1 MVTTPALGVW
11 VRPCTAVVEDAFV
24 EDFGADEGDWF
35 EDHLGVDSV
44 F

>member
-1 MVTTPALGVW
+1 MTSPSHGV
-11 VRPCTAVVEDAFV
+11 RELLCMAVVEDAFV
-24 EDFGADEGDWF
+24 EDFGADEVDWF